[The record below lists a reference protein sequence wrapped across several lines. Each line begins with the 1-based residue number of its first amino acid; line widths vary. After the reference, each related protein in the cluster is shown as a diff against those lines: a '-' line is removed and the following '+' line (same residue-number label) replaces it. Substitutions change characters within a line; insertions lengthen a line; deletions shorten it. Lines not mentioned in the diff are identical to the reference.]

1 MVANA
6 HQPPQPITALVEPGS
21 PLWAQR
27 MLLKLQTFFQ
37 PIWPR
42 QPNRIWACDKADLP
56 APDAWPST
64 LVYVPDQACLA
75 LSDGAAWRK
84 IALGAPV

>member
-6 HQPPQPITALVEPGS
+6 RQPPQPITALVEPGA

-27 MLLKLQTFFQ
+27 MLLKFQTFFQ

-42 QPNRIWACDKADLP
+42 SPVRIWACPKADLP
-56 APDAWPST
+56 PATDWPST
-64 LVYVPDQACLA
+64 LVYVPDQDCAA
-75 LSDGAAWRK
+75 LSDGADWRK
-84 IALGAPV
+84 ITLGAPV